1 MRPEL
6 RSGPSH
12 IKEHSKNHDSDE
24 EIMMSAL
31 ITLSDTD
38 FEQQVL
44 QSKLPVVVDFG
55 APWCPPCRAI
65 APILA
70 ELAGEYAGQLT
81 IATVNI
87 DEEQRWA
94 QTFDVTGLPTLIVFK
109 EGKEVQ
115 RVRGAAP
122 KRVLKEVFD
131 SVLTVADAAVP

>member
-1 MRPEL
+1 
-6 RSGPSH
+6 
-12 IKEHSKNHDSDE
+12 
-24 EIMMSAL
+24 MMNAPFAL
-31 ITLSDTD
+31 TDAD
-38 FEQQVL
+38 FERQVL
-44 QSKLPVVVDFG
+44 QSRLPVVVDFG

-65 APILA
+65 APLLA
-70 ELAGEYAGQLT
+70 ELAVEYAGQLT

-109 EGKEVQ
+109 DGKEVQ

-131 SVLTVADAAVP
+131 SVLTVADAAVL